1 MQKNIKFRWKKYFL
15 FRKYDLLRCLRNE
28 DAFIEMVK
36 SQNCHYNGVILKYTC
51 FHFIKFHVSTPY
63 KSHSERNAKF
73 LLKEKLEASCFQF
86 LKKAIENKWI
96 YNNVIFC
103 YTHCI
108 HRNCHLKFLLVYR
121 NASYSM
127 KINLYIGIISMW
139 LERHR
144 IQYFYIRWLYIIF
157 IKRHLKQQPQ
167 GKIHDKFKSLSISP
181 FVLPRANG
189 DLYLISHKWQ
199 LSTKTYKWVHFRLSR
214 KGSYSSLGSTELR
227 FIHFL

>member
-1 MQKNIKFRWKKYFL
+1 
-15 FRKYDLLRCLRNE
+15 
-28 DAFIEMVK
+28 MVK

-51 FHFIKFHVSTPY
+51 FHFINFHVSTPY

-96 YNNVIFC
+96 STNVIFC

-108 HRNCHLKFLLVYR
+108 GRNCHLRFLLVYR
-121 NASYSM
+121 KM
-127 KINLYIGIISMW
+127 VIIFMW
-139 LERHR
+139 LEEYR
-144 IQYFYIRWLYIIF
+144 IQYFYIIWVRMIF
-157 IKRHLKQQPQ
+157 IKRHFTQQPQ

-181 FVLPRANG
+181 FVIPRANG
-189 DLYLISHKWQ
+189 DLNLISHKWQ
-199 LSTKTYKWVHFRLSR
+199 LSTKTHKWVHFRLSR
-214 KGSYSSLGSTELR
+214 KGSHSSLGSTELR

>member
-1 MQKNIKFRWKKYFL
+1 MKEILSLPEVRFVTMSKKW
-15 FRKYDLLRCLRNE
+15 RCFHRNG
-28 DAFIEMVK
+28 K
-36 SQNCHYNGVILKYTC
+36 TQNCHYNGVILKYTC

-73 LLKEKLEASCFQF
+73 LLKQKLEASCFQF

-96 YNNVIFC
+96 YDNVIFC

-121 NASYSM
+121 N
-127 KINLYIGIISMW
+127 IISMW

-157 IKRHLKQQPQ
+157 IKILSFVSYYIMRNTSMQLKSFYD
-167 GKIHDKFKSLSISP
+167 ITMH
-181 FVLPRANG
+181 
-189 DLYLISHKWQ
+189 
-199 LSTKTYKWVHFRLSR
+199 
-214 KGSYSSLGSTELR
+214 GSC
-227 FIHFL
+227 